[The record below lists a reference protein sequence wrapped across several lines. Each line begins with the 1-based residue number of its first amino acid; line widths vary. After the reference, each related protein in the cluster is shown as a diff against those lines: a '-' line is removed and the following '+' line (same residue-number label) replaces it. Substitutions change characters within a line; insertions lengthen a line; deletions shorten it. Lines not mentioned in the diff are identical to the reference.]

1 MRRIITLSLF
11 VFMAFMTATAQNGPQ
26 LKVWKKDKST
36 VLFALAEKPVTTF
49 SGNKLIIK
57 TSTAT
62 VEYPLAEVQRYTY
75 EGVETGIESIES
87 DNSML
92 VKQEKDKLSLRNL
105 KTGEEVRLYSSSGS
119 LLQIVKSN
127 GTEPVVISL
136 SSRPQGVYIV
146 KSGNETIKLM
156 KR

>member
-1 MRRIITLSLF
+1 MKKILLTATL
-11 VFMAFMTATAQNGPQ
+11 MAFITSWSFAEPQ

-49 SGNKLIIK
+49 SDNKLVIK
-57 TSTAT
+57 TSSAT
-62 VEYPLAEVQRYTY
+62 IEYPLADIQRYTY
-75 EGVETGIESIES
+75 EGVETGIESIDS
-87 DNSML
+87 DNGVL
-92 VKQEKDKLSLRNL
+92 VKQEKNKLSLANL
-105 KTGEEVRLYSSSGS
+105 KAGAEVRLYNSSGS
-119 LLQIVKSN
+119 LLKIVKSN

>member
-1 MRRIITLSLF
+1 
-11 VFMAFMTATAQNGPQ
+11 MAFITSWSFAEPQ

-49 SGNKLIIK
+49 SDNKLVIK
-57 TSTAT
+57 TSSAT
-62 VEYPLAEVQRYTY
+62 IEYPLADIQRYTY

-105 KTGEEVRLYSSSGS
+105 KAGEEVRLYSASGH
-119 LLQIVKSN
+119 LLQVLKSK
-127 GTEPVVISL
+127 GSEPVVISI

-146 KSGNETIKLM
+146 KSGKETIKLM